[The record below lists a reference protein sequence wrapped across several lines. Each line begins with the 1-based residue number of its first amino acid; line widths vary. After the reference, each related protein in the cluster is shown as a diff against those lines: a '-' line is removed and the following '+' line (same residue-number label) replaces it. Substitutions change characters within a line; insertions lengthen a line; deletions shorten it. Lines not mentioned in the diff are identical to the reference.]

1 MLNLVAGVM
10 RLLSHD
16 LVLRISRFGQLV
28 VAAAGKVFDRNY
40 AHCWVGCSGETRWV
54 SSMKAC
60 LGMLMRGVEDA
71 LIMQLD
77 DADKVFK
84 GYCGG

>member
-1 MLNLVAGVM
+1 
-10 RLLSHD
+10 
-16 LVLRISRFGQLV
+16 
-28 VAAAGKVFDRNY
+28 
-40 AHCWVGCSGETRWV
+40 
-54 SSMKAC
+54 MKAC
-60 LGMLMRGVEDA
+60 LGMLVRGVEDA